1 MVGDQDLRRAR
12 RKAEGLE
19 RHERR
24 EEEKRRRKQ
33 KKLGEELMSE
43 KKKEKAS
50 RRRKRTDDE
59 GRDSAGTEN
68 GQGKAMREK
77 KKEKAS
83 HRRRRKDNEGRD
95 SAGTENCQGKA
106 RGRQRE
112 KDEDDERER
121 WKDGQLMK
129 EQEEGK
135 DQKKTAS
142 DRVHRREVRIPND
155 QQDLLN
161 REEFLLP
168 DNTIVQGRELES
180 KSRHHYPPPAGK
192 YDALGL

>member
-19 RHERR
+19 HHERR
-24 EEEKRRRKQ
+24 LEEKRRRKQ
-33 KKLGEELMSE
+33 KKLEEEL
-43 KKKEKAS
+43 
-50 RRRKRTDDE
+50 
-59 GRDSAGTEN
+59 
-68 GQGKAMREK
+68 MREK

-83 HRRRRKDNEGRD
+83 HRRKRTDNEGRE
-95 SAGTENCQGKA
+95 SVGNENGQGKA
-106 RGRQRE
+106 CGRQRE
-112 KDEDDERER
+112 KGEDGERER
-121 WKDGQLMK
+121 RKDGGLMR
-129 EQEEGK
+129 EQKREK
-135 DQKKTAS
+135 DQKKTTS
-142 DRVHRREVRIPND
+142 GRVHRREVRIPND

-168 DNTIVQGRELES
+168 DNTIVQGKEFKS

>member
-19 RHERR
+19 RHEGHS
-24 EEEKRRRKQ
+24 EEKKRRRQ
-33 KKLGEELMSE
+33 KKPEEESI
-43 KKKEKAS
+43 
-50 RRRKRTDDE
+50 
-59 GRDSAGTEN
+59 
-68 GQGKAMREK
+68 REK

-83 HRRRRKDNEGRD
+83 HRRKRTDNEGRER
-95 SAGTENCQGKA
+95 AGNANGQGKA

-112 KDEDDERER
+112 KRENGERER
-121 WKDGQLMK
+121 GKERGLMR
-129 EQEEGK
+129 EQEKEK
-135 DQKKTAS
+135 DQKKTTS
-142 DRVHRREVRIPND
+142 GRIHKREVQIPKD

-168 DNTIVQGRELES
+168 DDTIVQGKELGS
-180 KSRHHYPPPAGK
+180 KRRHPYPPPAGK